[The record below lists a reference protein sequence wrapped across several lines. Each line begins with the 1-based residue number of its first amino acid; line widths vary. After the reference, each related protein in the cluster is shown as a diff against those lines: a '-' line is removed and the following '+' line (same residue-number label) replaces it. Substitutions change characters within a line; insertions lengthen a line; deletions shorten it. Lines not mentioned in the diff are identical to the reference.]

1 MTNGSFSSKLTEA
14 LLRTQREGT
23 APEQRAASSNST
35 APGPTDGNSTSVPP
49 PSSSPPPP
57 SRPVYEP
64 ETDIE
69 RLVLD
74 FRAAPEK
81 YVRLL
86 DQHAPLPAGVGTLL
100 EKVAERVKGLSVED
114 AAVPGTSR
122 NDPLIDATIFFVAK
136 VLMGPGA
143 DHYRVLGLNSDALV
157 EDVHNHY
164 RWLRRIFAVTEQNDR
179 GQTVVMRI
187 SEAYVMLR
195 DVERRRDYDRHKL
208 GRSGHLHMKD
218 ATSKSFSPSF
228 VDLPSSRNTVRNAR
242 QKKRT
247 KPSLVIAVGMVVAAV
262 VILLNREPPP
272 PPSDPDDALVNS
284 APPVSSP
291 EPVSDTLGTDAA
303 RVTPTKP
310 EAAQT
315 DSQVT
320 LNTPPAESNEAE
332 VSGRPPTS
340 ASDAALLQ
348 EVEKLAGAATAP
360 QSAATPPNT
369 INQPANDNTVASV
382 GGPPSVGTAPEAGVP
397 AAPPAPD
404 AQAMARQQEIQRLLA
419 YGKLL
424 VDEMQLTQPAGR
436 NAYEVYQQVLALDPQ
451 NEGAHQGLLSIV
463 QRYIGIVRGRM
474 QTKRYDEAVELADK
488 GLAIQPSNEQLRVLR
503 ALAAEKASQ
512 VLVPATAFSP
522 EGAAVPQRD
531 VGDPGPAARDQA
543 VPPSVSASA
552 PSADSIAPQPPQ
564 SQPQPSSNQVAS
576 VPPEPDRAA
585 TPPLGNE
592 TPSAPTPSGGGLAI
606 IPVLPS
612 PGEVPVAPSS
622 SSSSAPPEMPIATPG
637 AQGSALGISEAA
649 LQTFINEFVRAYE
662 RGELEPFM
670 ALFAEGART
679 NNQVSKSGIRDDY
692 EKLFES
698 TTSRLMRV
706 RDVRWS
712 FDASSAIG
720 EGDYS
725 LTVLKKNESRPRS
738 YEGSLT
744 FQLVKRDGQLQIK
757 GLYHSQRKITQ

>member
-14 LLRTQREGT
+14 LLRTQRDGVASEQPAPSNNT
-23 APEQRAASSNST
+23 AH
-35 APGPTDGNSTSVPP
+35 APTVGNPTSAPP
-49 PSSSPPPP
+49 PPPSSPPPP
-57 SRPVYEP
+57 PRPVYEP
-64 ETDIE
+64 ENEIE
-69 RLVLD
+69 RLVLE

-86 DQHAPLPAGVGTLL
+86 DCQAPLPAGVGTLL

-114 AAVPGTSR
+114 AASPGTSR

-164 RWLRRIFAVTEQNDR
+164 RWLRRIFAVTEQNDL

-195 DVERRRDYDRHKL
+195 DVERRRDYDRHML

-228 VDLPSSRNTVRNAR
+228 VGLNSSRNTAR
-242 QKKRT
+242 TSTQKKRT
-247 KPSLVIAVGMVVAAV
+247 KPSIIIGVGAVVVAAV
-262 VILLNREPPP
+262 IFLNREPPSP
-272 PPSDPDDALVNS
+272 PPEPDDALVNS
-284 APPVSSP
+284 APPVSP
-291 EPVSDTLGTDAA
+291 PATLSDSLGTDAA
-303 RVTPTKP
+303 RVTPAPPTP
-310 EAAQT
+310 DLAQT
-315 DSQVT
+315 DSKEE
-320 LNTPPAESNEAE
+320 LDTPPPGSDAAEQ
-332 VSGRPPTS
+332 SGRPAANS
-340 ASDAALLQ
+340 SDAALIQ
-348 EVEKLAGAATAP
+348 EAEKLAGGGSEPEPVAPPPLTTPNQTANDTAAAP
-360 QSAATPPNT
+360 LSAAPT
-369 INQPANDNTVASV
+369 
-382 GGPPSVGTAPEAGVP
+382 E
-397 AAPPAPD
+397 PAPD
-404 AQAMARQQEIQRLLA
+404 AQVVARQQEIQRLLTF
-419 YGKLL
+419 GKQL

-436 NAYEVYQQVLALDPQ
+436 NAYDVYQQILALDPQ
-451 NEGAHQGLLSIV
+451 NEAAHQGLLSIV
-463 QRYIGIVRGRM
+463 HRYIGIVRGRM

-512 VLVPATAFSP
+512 APIPATALSSEAP
-522 EGAAVPQRD
+522 PAASQRD
-531 VGDPGPAARDQA
+531 SVEPGVSGGELAAPASASLSALPSEQQQSNSNRIADA
-543 VPPSVSASA
+543 PPVSERAAPPPLANDSPSA
-552 PSADSIAPQPPQ
+552 PS
-564 SQPQPSSNQVAS
+564 
-576 VPPEPDRAA
+576 
-585 TPPLGNE
+585 
-592 TPSAPTPSGGGLAI
+592 PSGGGLAI
-606 IPVLPS
+606 IPVPPG
-612 PGEVPVAPSS
+612 PGEAPGAPASS
-622 SSSSAPPEMPIATPG
+622 TNAPQAATPELPIATPG

-662 RGELEPFM
+662 RGELASFM
-670 ALFAEGART
+670 VLFAEDART

-725 LTVLKKNESRPRS
+725 LTVLKKSESRPRS

-744 FQLVKRDGQLQIK
+744 FQLVKRNGQLQIK